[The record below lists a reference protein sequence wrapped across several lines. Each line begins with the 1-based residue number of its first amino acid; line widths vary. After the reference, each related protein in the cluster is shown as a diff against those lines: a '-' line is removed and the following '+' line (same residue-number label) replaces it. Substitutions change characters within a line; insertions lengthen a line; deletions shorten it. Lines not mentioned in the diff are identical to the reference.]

1 MIRALLSV
9 MFPLILVAFSLLS
22 GCGNVPEAQQADVR
36 AETPPPV
43 VVQTPPKIEFETKT
57 DTVAMEKALLDS
69 VAAHE
74 TRNIQIKYMVQIGA
88 FKDPQLATSVQ
99 AAARDRYHLP
109 VLNDFN
115 TSHTMYQIRIG
126 FFETREDAYDFR
138 QKMRM
143 DFPDDYKD
151 AWVVQLKR

>member
-1 MIRALLSV
+1 M
-9 MFPLILVAFSLLS
+9 
-22 GCGNVPEAQQADVR
+22 
-36 AETPPPV
+36 
-43 VVQTPPKIEFETKT
+43 EFESKT

-88 FKDPQLATSVQ
+88 FKDPQLATAVQ
-99 AAARDRYHLP
+99 SAARERYHLP

-115 TSHTMYQIRIG
+115 TSHTLYQIRIG

-138 QKMRM
+138 QKMRG
-143 DFPDDYKD
+143 DFPQDYKD